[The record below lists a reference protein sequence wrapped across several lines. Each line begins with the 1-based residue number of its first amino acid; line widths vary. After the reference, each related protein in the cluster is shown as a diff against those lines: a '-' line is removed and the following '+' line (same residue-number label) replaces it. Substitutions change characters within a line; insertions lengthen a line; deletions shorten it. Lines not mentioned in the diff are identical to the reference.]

1 MPPPLSAELLL
12 RVLLLIVS
20 IALLR
25 SAPKL
30 QMPPPEEVAE
40 LLLKVLL
47 LMATVALPGPP
58 ENPGEAWFQMPPP
71 VPLMPA
77 ELPFTV
83 LVLTVRAALPANVPS
98 LRMPPPVAP

>member
-1 MPPPLSAELLL
+1 
-12 RVLLLIVS
+12 
-20 IALLR
+20 
-25 SAPKL
+25 
-30 QMPPPEEVAE
+30 MPPPEEVAE

-77 ELPFTV
+77 DLPFTV
-83 LVLTVRAALPANVPS
+83 LVLTVRAALPSNWPS
-98 LRMPPPVAP
+98 LRMPPPAAPSLPLAESPLTVVLLAVRVAVRDAPSL